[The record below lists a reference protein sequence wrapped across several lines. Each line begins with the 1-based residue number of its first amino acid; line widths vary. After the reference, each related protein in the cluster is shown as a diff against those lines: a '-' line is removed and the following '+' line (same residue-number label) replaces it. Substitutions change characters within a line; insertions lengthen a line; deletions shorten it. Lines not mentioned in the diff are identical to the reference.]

1 MPQPATL
8 CIQVLE
14 VEAEAAGGHVAPT
27 AHVFSV
33 ATVSRVHYLVV
44 ADATARAAWV
54 GALSSALRQHNEAQ
68 AERRRRRG
76 AQAAAETAVPSSGM
90 LASHSAVNL
99 EELGGGGAGD
109 ELQASELFL
118 HKSSRWRCRR
128 RRVLNCRRLAFPP
141 PPPNA
146 TSATATVATAATAAA
161 ASAAAATAPPPHPCD
176 VVARALRL
184 SFSAHSELDA
194 RSLATFLD
202 AAAEVKRCNLRRLSE
217 RDRLTFFLNAYHLMV
232 SHAHLRPGTCSLVI
246 TPFLHL
252 TGQPR
257 VPRARPALLLARM
270 ALLLQHHRVRG
281 GRRHLLAVGARALHH
296 PRQQVATQP

>member
-1 MPQPATL
+1 M
-8 CIQVLE
+8 
-14 VEAEAAGGHVAPT
+14 EAEAAGGHVAPT

-44 ADATARAAWV
+44 ADAAARAAWV
-54 GALSSALRQHNEAQ
+54 GALASALRQHNEAQ

-76 AQAAAETAVPSSGM
+76 AQAAAEAAPPASGM

-141 PPPNA
+141 PPPPNA
-146 TSATATVATAATAAA
+146 TSATAATAATAAA
-161 ASAAAATAPPPHPCD
+161 STAAAAAATAAAAAAPPSHPCD
-176 VVARALRL
+176 IVARALRL

-232 SHAHLRPGTCSLVI
+232 SPAYLSFPTAHLRKGNMLSPGNRVSPPSFC
-246 TPFLHL
+246 H

-257 VPRARPALLLARM
+257 IPRARPALLLARM

-281 GRRHLLAVGARALHH
+281 GWRHLLAVGARALHH
-296 PRQQVATQP
+296 PRQ